1 MNSTIELPSGK
12 VLDLNRFVAL
22 LPEKDSKNNQYS
34 LILEGFSQIIYL
46 NQNESDIVRKHL
58 QLKTNCYEKS
68 DWDLQKQLQKN
79 QPAVELLRER
89 IERHKLM
96 SEEESKQR
104 AEFFN
109 DFKKTID
116 AERSVRKL
124 YQN

>member
-22 LPEKDSKNNQYS
+22 VPEKESQNNQYS
-34 LILEGFSQIIYL
+34 LILEGFSQIIHL
-46 NQNESDIVRKHL
+46 NQNEADIVRKHL
-58 QLKTNCYEKS
+58 QLKTNYYEKG
-68 DWDLQKQLQKN
+68 DWDWKEQLQKN
-79 QPAVELLRER
+79 QPAIKLLKER
-89 IERHKLM
+89 IEKHKLM

-109 DFKKTID
+109 DFQKTID

>member
-34 LILEGFSQIIYL
+34 LILEGFSQVISL
-46 NQNESDIVRKHL
+46 NQNEANIVRKHL
-58 QLKTNCYEKS
+58 KLKTNYYEKGDL
-68 DWDLQKQLQKN
+68 DWKEQLRKN
-79 QPAVELLRER
+79 QPAIKLLKER
-89 IERHKLM
+89 IEKHKLM

-109 DFKKTID
+109 DFQKTID
-116 AERSVRKL
+116 SERSVRKL